1 VSFELLLLSWYG
13 GVAAILSGLTL
24 PLGPLRP
31 WTFRLG
37 VAVITAAAATMAL
50 EFVDLNG

>member
-1 VSFELLLLSWYG
+1 MTLELLLLSWYG
-13 GVAAILSGLTL
+13 GIAAILGGITL

-37 VAVITAAAATMAL
+37 VAVITASAATMAF
-50 EFVDLNG
+50 EFVVHTT

>member
-1 VSFELLLLSWYG
+1 MSFELLLLSWYG
-13 GVAAILSGLTL
+13 GVAAILGGLTL

-37 VAVITAAAATMAL
+37 VAVITAAAVTMGIEYL
-50 EFVDLNG
+50 FLPD